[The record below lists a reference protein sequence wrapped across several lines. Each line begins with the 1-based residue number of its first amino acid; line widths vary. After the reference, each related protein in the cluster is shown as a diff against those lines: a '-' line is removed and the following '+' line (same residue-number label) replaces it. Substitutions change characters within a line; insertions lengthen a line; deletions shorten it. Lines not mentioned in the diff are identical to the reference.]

1 MHSSDEIDDPR
12 RQWLIQALAA
22 GVFGT
27 AFTQA
32 QAQGFSIFGTKPSK
46 LPPGQSI
53 YGISGDVKVNDKP
66 ATLST
71 PIKPGDTLQTGKNSE
86 AIFVVNTHSMILR
99 GDSKLVI
106 EAPAEA
112 PADTSV
118 TGYIIGGLRMVTGKL
133 LSVSRNSPMRVTT
146 STSTIGIRGTGFYV
160 EADPEQTYFC
170 TCYGATEVQA
180 NDDPESREQVTASHH
195 DRPLYIVKDGGIG
208 KNIRN
213 APFVNHTDQELA
225 LIETLVGRKTPF
237 VFSKD
242 SYSGPRRSY

>member
-1 MHSSDEIDDPR
+1 MNPSDHIDDPR

-22 GVFGT
+22 GLFGP
-27 AFTQA
+27 AMGLA
-32 QAQGFSIFGTKPSK
+32 QAQSLFGSRPSK
-46 LPPGQSI
+46 LPPEQSI
-53 YGISGDVKVNDKP
+53 YSLSGNVRVNDQP

-71 PIKPGDTLQTGKNSE
+71 PIKPGDTLQTAKDSQV
-86 AIFVVNTHSMILR
+86 IFVVNTHSMILR

-106 EAPAEA
+106 EAPAGA
-112 PADTSV
+112 PANASITD
-118 TGYIIGGLRMVTGKL
+118 YLIGGLRMVTGKL
-133 LSVSRNSPMRVTT
+133 LSVSRNSPMRLTT

-180 NDDPESREQVTASHH
+180 NDDPESREQVVASHH
-195 DRPLYIVKDGGIG
+195 DRPLYIVKDGGKG

-213 APFVNHTDQELA
+213 APFLNHTDQELA

-237 VFSKD
+237 VFATD
-242 SYSGPRRSY
+242 AYSGPRRGY

>member
-1 MHSSDEIDDPR
+1 MNPSDHIDDPR

-22 GVFGT
+22 GLFGP
-27 AFTQA
+27 AMGLA
-32 QAQGFSIFGTKPSK
+32 QAQSLFGNRPSK
-46 LPPGQSI
+46 LPPEQSI
-53 YGISGDVKVNDKP
+53 YSLSGNVRVNDQP

-71 PIKPGDTLQTGKNSE
+71 PIKPGDTLQTAKDSQV
-86 AIFVVNTHSMILR
+86 IFVVNTHSMILR

-106 EAPAEA
+106 EAPAGA
-112 PADTSV
+112 PANASITD
-118 TGYIIGGLRMVTGKL
+118 YLIGGLRMVTGKL
-133 LSVSRNSPMRVTT
+133 LSVSRNSPMRLTT

-180 NDDPESREQVTASHH
+180 NDDPESREQVVASHH
-195 DRPLYIVKDGGIG
+195 DRPLYIVKDGGKG

-213 APFVNHTDQELA
+213 APFLNHTDQELA

-237 VFSKD
+237 VFATD
-242 SYSGPRRSY
+242 AYSGPRRGY

>member
-1 MHSSDEIDDPR
+1 MHSSNEIDDPR

-32 QAQGFSIFGTKPSK
+32 QAQGFSIFGTKPAK

-53 YGISGDVKVNDKP
+53 YGISGDVKINDQQ
-66 ATLST
+66 ASLST

-86 AIFVVNTHSMILR
+86 VIFVVNTHSMILR

-106 EAPAEA
+106 EAPEKA
-112 PADTSV
+112 PQDSSV
-118 TGYIIGGLRMVTGKL
+118 TGYVIGGLRMLTGKL
-133 LSVSRNSPMRVTT
+133 LSVSRNSPMAVRT

-180 NDDPESREQVTASHH
+180 NDDPESREQVVSRHH
-195 DRPLYIVKDGGIG
+195 DRPLYIVKDGGKG
-208 KNIRN
+208 KNIRS

-225 LIETLVGRKTPF
+225 LIETLVGRTSPF

-242 SYSGPRRSY
+242 SYSGPRRTY